1 MAQSDNKLRIPE
13 TLRKVK
19 NIVGIFSAKGGVGK
33 SAISLQIALALRDKG
48 FSVGLVDADIYGPSQ
63 PIMLGS
69 SAGELKLS
77 KAQVIEPLT
86 KEGIKFISMGLI
98 SGENMPVI
106 WRGPMVSGAVMQLL
120 SQTDWGELD
129 YLIVDTPP
137 GTGDVQLTLLQ
148 RIPLTSSIVV
158 TTPQEVSISDCKKGI
173 EMIKRLDKPITGL
186 IENMSWFKP
195 DDQDKKYFLFGKG
208 GGKKLSE
215 EYSIDLLAQ
224 LPLVE
229 IPEDSKIQ
237 NHPLLKMEFDN
248 IADKLVNSLKALK
261 EKKSSG
267 IPQINIILSLIHI

>member
-77 KAQVIEPLT
+77 KAKVIEPLT

-106 WRGPMVSGAVMQLL
+106 WREIADLPTPPLAEKIPTIFLTFLRVSGILNFL
-120 SQTDWGELD
+120 
-129 YLIVDTPP
+129 
-137 GTGDVQLTLLQ
+137 
-148 RIPLTSSIVV
+148 
-158 TTPQEVSISDCKKGI
+158 SDCAI
-173 EMIKRLDKPITGL
+173 
-186 IENMSWFKP
+186 FC
-195 DDQDKKYFLFGKG
+195 
-208 GGKKLSE
+208 
-215 EYSIDLLAQ
+215 
-224 LPLVE
+224 
-229 IPEDSKIQ
+229 
-237 NHPLLKMEFDN
+237 
-248 IADKLVNSLKALK
+248 
-261 EKKSSG
+261 
-267 IPQINIILSLIHI
+267 

>member
-1 MAQSDNKLRIPE
+1 MAQTDNKLRIPE

-19 NIVGIFSAKGGVGK
+19 NIVGVFSAKGGVGK

-186 IENMSWFKP
+186 IENMSWFHP

-229 IPEDSKIQ
+229 ISQDSSIQ
-237 NHPLLKMEFDN
+237 NHSLLKMEFVN
-248 IADKLVNSLKALK
+248 IAEKLVDSLKALK

-267 IPQINIILSLIHI
+267 IPQINIIK

>member
-1 MAQSDNKLRIPE
+1 MARTDNKLRIPE
-13 TLRKVK
+13 TLRKIK

-137 GTGDVQLTLLQ
+137 GTGDVHLTLLQ

-173 EMIKRLDKPITGL
+173 EMIKKLDKPITGL

-195 DDQDKKYFLFGKG
+195 DDQDKKYFIFGKG

-229 IPEDSKIQ
+229 ISDDSNIQ
-237 NHPLLKMEFDN
+237 NHPLLKMEFVN

-267 IPQINIILSLIHI
+267 IPQINIIK

>member
-86 KEGIKFISMGLI
+86 KEGIKLISMGLI

-173 EMIKRLDKPITGL
+173 EMIKKLDKPITGL

-248 IADKLVNSLKALK
+248 ISDKLVNSLKVLK

-267 IPQINIILSLIHI
+267 IPQINIIK

>member
-1 MAQSDNKLRIPE
+1 
-13 TLRKVK
+13 
-19 NIVGIFSAKGGVGK
+19 
-33 SAISLQIALALRDKG
+33 
-48 FSVGLVDADIYGPSQ
+48 
-63 PIMLGS
+63 
-69 SAGELKLS
+69 
-77 KAQVIEPLT
+77 
-86 KEGIKFISMGLI
+86 MGLI

-158 TTPQEVSISDCKKGI
+158 TTPQEVSISACKKGI
-173 EMIKRLDKPITGL
+173 EMIKKLDKPITGL

-229 IPEDSKIQ
+229 ISEDSNIQ

-267 IPQINIILSLIHI
+267 IPQINIIK

>member
-1 MAQSDNKLRIPE
+1 MAQRDNKLRIPE

-19 NIVGIFSAKGGVGK
+19 NIVGVFSAKGGVGK

-69 SAGELKLS
+69 SVGELKLS

-98 SGENMPVI
+98 SGENIPVI

-186 IENMSWFKP
+186 IENMSWFQP
-195 DDQDKKYFLFGKG
+195 DDQEKKYFLFGKG

-229 IPEDSKIQ
+229 ISQDNNIQ
-237 NHPLLKMEFDN
+237 NHPTLKMEFVN
-248 IADKLVNSLKALK
+248 IAEKLVDSLKALK
-261 EKKSSG
+261 EKKSSD
-267 IPQINIILSLIHI
+267 IPQINIIK

>member
-173 EMIKRLDKPITGL
+173 EMIKKLDKPITGL

-229 IPEDSKIQ
+229 IPEDSNIQ
-237 NHPLLKMEFDN
+237 NHPLLKMEFVN

-267 IPQINIILSLIHI
+267 IPQINIIK

>member
-1 MAQSDNKLRIPE
+1 MAQTDNKLRIPE

-19 NIVGIFSAKGGVGK
+19 SIVGVFSAKGGVGK

-48 FSVGLVDADIYGPSQ
+48 FTVGLVDADIYGPSQ

-186 IENMSWFKP
+186 IENMSWFQP

-229 IPEDSKIQ
+229 ISQDSNIQ
-237 NHPLLKMEFDN
+237 NHSLLKMEFVN
-248 IADKLVNSLKALK
+248 IAEKLVDSLKALK

-267 IPQINIILSLIHI
+267 IPQINIIK

>member
-1 MAQSDNKLRIPE
+1 MAQTDNKLRIPE

-19 NIVGIFSAKGGVGK
+19 NIVGVFSAKGGVGK

-129 YLIVDTPP
+129 YLILDTPP

-186 IENMSWFKP
+186 IENMSWFQP

-229 IPEDSKIQ
+229 ISQDSNIQ
-237 NHPLLKMEFDN
+237 NHSLLKMEFVN
-248 IADKLVNSLKALK
+248 IAEKLVDSLKALK

-267 IPQINIILSLIHI
+267 IPQINIIK

>member
-1 MAQSDNKLRIPE
+1 MAQTDNKLRIPE

-19 NIVGIFSAKGGVGK
+19 NIVGVFSAKGGVGK

-48 FSVGLVDADIYGPSQ
+48 FSVGLIDADIYGPSQ

-173 EMIKRLDKPITGL
+173 EMIKKLDKPITGL

-229 IPEDSKIQ
+229 ISQDTNIQ
-237 NHPLLKMEFDN
+237 NHPTLKMEFVN
-248 IADKLVNSLKALK
+248 IAEKLINSLKALK
-261 EKKSSG
+261 EKKSSD
-267 IPQINIILSLIHI
+267 IPQINIIK

>member
-86 KEGIKFISMGLI
+86 KESIKFISMGLI

-173 EMIKRLDKPITGL
+173 EMIKKLDKPITGL
-186 IENMSWFKP
+186 IENMSWFEP

-237 NHPLLKMEFDN
+237 NHPLLKMEFVN

-267 IPQINIILSLIHI
+267 IPQINIIK